1 MTRVEFSD
9 TASSTPPLLPLR
21 ANAPS
26 PDELITSVP
35 VPPVAWIV
43 PEFDSLLARLP
54 ITRSTPL
61 PASVLPLK
69 MSRSISIWLVLL
81 AMSKSP
87 PLLMSIRS
95 VLNNRPSVP
104 PESTMILA
112 FQPIMFVTP
121 VVPNAFTISRCV
133 LVLTLGPVLIS
144 RPLIDWVSA
153 DNVILS
159 LVLTMTS
166 SEVVG
171 SLARLQ
177 LLSLVQS
184 LPPKKG
190 VQVLMT
196 PRT

>member
-35 VPPVAWIV
+35 VPPVAWIA

-61 PASVLPLK
+61 PVSVLPLK

-87 PLLMSIRS
+87 PAVDVDQVSVEQPPIR
-95 VLNNRPSVP
+95 
-104 PESTMILA
+104 T
-112 FQPIMFVTP
+112 
-121 VVPNAFTISRCV
+121 SRV
-133 LVLTLGPVLIS
+133 DNDFGIP
-144 RPLIDWVSA
+144 A
-153 DNVILS
+153 DNVRD
-159 LVLTMTS
+159 TGS
-166 SEVVG
+166 S
-171 SLARLQ
+171 
-177 LLSLVQS
+177 
-184 LPPKKG
+184 
-190 VQVLMT
+190 
-196 PRT
+196 